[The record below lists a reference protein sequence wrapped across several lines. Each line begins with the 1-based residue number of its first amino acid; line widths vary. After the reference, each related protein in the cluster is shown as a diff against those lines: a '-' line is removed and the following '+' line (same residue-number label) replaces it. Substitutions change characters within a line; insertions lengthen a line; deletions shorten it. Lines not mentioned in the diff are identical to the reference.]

1 MVDLLGARDKARQA
15 AEAAGRIFRA
25 ELERQ
30 FGSHPE
36 WHDTHT
42 AAARARMLAALD
54 AHSAAH
60 AALISA
66 IGVRHG

>member
-1 MVDLLGARDKARQA
+1 MVDLLEARDKARQA
-15 AEAAGRIFRA
+15 VEAAERVFRA

-36 WHDTHT
+36 WHDARTT
-42 AAARARMLAALD
+42 AAAANALAARD

-60 AALISA
+60 AALIAA
-66 IGVRHG
+66 IGVRCG